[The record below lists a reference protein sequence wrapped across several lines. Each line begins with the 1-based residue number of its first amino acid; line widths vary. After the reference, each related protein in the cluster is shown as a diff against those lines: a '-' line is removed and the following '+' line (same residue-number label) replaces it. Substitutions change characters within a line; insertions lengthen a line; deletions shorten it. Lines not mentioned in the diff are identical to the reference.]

1 MAVLFLRKFQG
12 FIAVLAAIALFSPL
26 VASASMYPFTDPFM
40 NELWYWNAIHVPSLP
55 QEGKETI
62 VAVLDAGFDMDH
74 PDLKNQYWTNPG
86 EIPGDHKDNDHNGYE
101 DDVHGWDFVDSDA
114 NPSPDVSNPNL
125 DTIISHG
132 TLLAG
137 MISAEAN
144 NGSGAAGI
152 ASRTKIMP
160 LRILNSQG
168 KGNTTDVIAAIEY
181 AVHNGADVINISF
194 TSTQPDDRLQKS
206 IEWAVD
212 QGVTV
217 VAAIGNENVDTN
229 KTPTYPACFDTRIG
243 KNTVIGV
250 AATDETGKRAS
261 FSNYGTNCVDLSAPG
276 VNIFGPV
283 YFDPSQLLF
292 STAYG
297 SPFEGTSMA
306 APMVTAAVAL
316 MRSAYPSLTPNQIRL
331 SLMLSATPSNEVSV
345 ADRQGL
351 GAGILNIDGAL
362 KTAAIFVTGGGSEQ
376 DSKHHTSG
384 SMVVAQGFGS
394 APTVERIDKQGKT
407 LAVFSAYDP
416 HFRGG
421 VRVAMGDVNGNGKEE
436 IITGAGPGGGP
447 QIRIFDLSGKLINQ
461 FFALDPSNRG
471 GVFVTTGDVN
481 HDGVDEILVTQDNG
495 GNGQVRIFNKRGEMQ
510 GTFYPFGRTTLPVH
524 VTVGNFD
531 DDPEMEIAST
541 LGGKNKDHRVR
552 VFDANGRY
560 LRDFTAI
567 PSVSTGLRVSTLH
580 VVGQKTDEIL
590 VSAEKGSSPWFSVYQ
605 AAGGLLYSNLAYAQ
619 NFKGGVDITSG
630 DLNGDGIPEI
640 YTTPL
645 SLGGPQIRSFNA
657 FTDPVGSFFVF
668 NEKNRNGLSI
678 AVWNP

>member
-1 MAVLFLRKFQG
+1 
-12 FIAVLAAIALFSPL
+12 
-26 VASASMYPFTDPFM
+26 
-40 NELWYWNAIHVPSLP
+40 
-55 QEGKETI
+55 
-62 VAVLDAGFDMDH
+62 
-74 PDLKNQYWTNPG
+74 
-86 EIPGDHKDNDHNGYE
+86 
-101 DDVHGWDFVDSDA
+101 
-114 NPSPDVSNPNL
+114 
-125 DTIISHG
+125 
-132 TLLAG
+132 
-137 MISAEAN
+137 
-144 NGSGAAGI
+144 
-152 ASRTKIMP
+152 
-160 LRILNSQG
+160 
-168 KGNTTDVIAAIEY
+168 
-181 AVHNGADVINISF
+181 
-194 TSTQPDDRLQKS
+194 
-206 IEWAVD
+206 
-212 QGVTV
+212 
-217 VAAIGNENVDTN
+217 
-229 KTPTYPACFDTRIG
+229 
-243 KNTVIGV
+243 
-250 AATDETGKRAS
+250 
-261 FSNYGTNCVDLSAPG
+261 
-276 VNIFGPV
+276 
-283 YFDPSQLLF
+283 
-292 STAYG
+292 
-297 SPFEGTSMA
+297 MA